1 MNVLVIGDIMLDI
14 NYFSKIER
22 NAPEADIPIYN
33 IIDINYILGGA
44 SNVAQNLHNLKIN
57 IELVSVIGEDESGK
71 IIQSLLD
78 KQKINNKLFIDNER
92 KTTQKNR
99 IFYEN
104 SIKNRYDIE
113 DQHDINYLL
122 EEKILDYIKKQK
134 QINAIVI
141 SDYNK
146 GIITDKLCKELI
158 NYANNN
164 NIYTF
169 VDPKIKNY
177 KKYSNCFC
185 FKPNLLEGQQIS
197 GKIDEEEI
205 LKFIKKN
212 IECKNIVLTCGKD
225 GILANNYENKF
236 IHENKIQVTDV
247 TGSGDLVLSII
258 VYIYLTKKDIL
269 LASEI
274 ANLIAGK
281 SVQVIGNYKLSLD
294 EIEYYLNYKNSKII
308 YDYET
313 DKIINISK
321 NKNIVFT
328 NGCFDILHSGHIKN
342 LQFSKKQ
349 GDILIVGLNSDCS
362 IKRLKG
368 ENRPINDIKERS
380 DILSLFDFIDY
391 IIIFYDDNPL
401 NILKLI
407 KPNKLIKG
415 SDYKKENIIGLEYVN
430 EVILFDYVDN
440 KSTTLIID
448 KIINQK

>member
-1 MNVLVIGDIMLDI
+1 MNILVIGDVMLDI
-14 NYFSKIER
+14 NYFSKIDR
-22 NAPEADIPIYN
+22 IAPEADIPIYN

-44 SNVAQNLHNLKIN
+44 SNVAQNLHNLKTN
-57 IELVSVIGEDESGK
+57 IELISVIGQDESGK
-71 IIQSLLD
+71 IIQSLLS

-113 DQHDINYLL
+113 DQHDIDSLL
-122 EEKILDYIKKQK
+122 EENILSYVKQKK

-146 GIITDKLCKELI
+146 GIITHKLCKELI

-177 KKYSNCFC
+177 EKYSKCFC

-197 GKIDEEEI
+197 GKTDKENI
-205 LKFIKKN
+205 LEFIKEN

-225 GILANNYENKF
+225 GIIVNHCENNF
-236 IHENKIQVTDV
+236 IHENEIQVTDV
-247 TGSGDLVLSII
+247 TGSGDLVLSVL
-258 VYIYLTKKDIL
+258 VYIYLIKKDIL
-269 LASEI
+269 LAGKV

-281 SVQVIGNYKLSLD
+281 SVQLIGNYKLSLD
-294 EIEYYLNYKNSKII
+294 EIEYYLNYKNRKII

-313 DKIINISK
+313 DRIINLSR

-349 GDILIVGLNSDCS
+349 GDLLIVGLNSDCS

-380 DILSLFDFIDY
+380 DMLSLFDFIDY
-391 IIIFYDDNPL
+391 IIIFYDDTPL
-401 NILKLI
+401 NILKLL

-440 KSTTLIID
+440 KSTTLIIN